1 MVLKDAR
8 AKVEQ
13 TWTTF
18 KKVLA
23 MMSVWGLIF
32 SLVTIARL
40 GVAFT
45 YDDTLVRS
53 AAAFEK
59 AAGHAQAQLA
69 RGPEY
74 WSVVN
79 NAYDLE
85 SPKLLPFAL
94 ACVFRGFGF
103 RVLILAERGAGGGEA
118 LKKEWRHL
126 APRSFT
132 FVPDPAELHLHL
144 QDGRYVLFFGDGDR
158 ELLEAKK
165 AGIYGVR
172 VKRGSKAVNAGEYN
186 PGKMGELVLPLSE
199 F

>member
-1 MVLKDAR
+1 MVLKDVR

-13 TWTTF
+13 TWTTT
-18 KKVLA
+18 KKILA

-45 YDDTLVRS
+45 YDDTLVHSS
-53 AAAFEK
+53 ASFEK
-59 AAGHAQAQLA
+59 AAGRVQQL
-69 RGPEY
+69 RSPEY
-74 WSVVN
+74 WKIVN

-85 SPKLLPFAL
+85 SPKLLPYGL
-94 ACVFRGFGF
+94 ACLFRAFGF
-103 RVLILAERGAGGGEA
+103 RILILAERGATDGEA

-126 APRSFT
+126 APRG
-132 FVPDPAELHLHL
+132 FVFVSDPSDLHLHL
-144 QDGRYVLFFGDGDR
+144 QDGRFALFFGDGDR

-165 AGIYGVR
+165 AGIYAVR
-172 VKRGSKAVNAGEYN
+172 VKRGGKAVHSDEYN
-186 PGKMGELVLPLSE
+186 PGQMGELVLPLSE

>member
-1 MVLKDAR
+1 MVLKDVR

-13 TWTTF
+13 TWTTT
-18 KKVLA
+18 KKILA
-23 MMSVWGLIF
+23 LMSVWGLIF

-45 YDDTLVRS
+45 YDDTLVHS
-53 AAAFEK
+53 APAYEK
-59 AAGHAQAQLA
+59 AAGRVQQV

-74 WSVVN
+74 WRIVN

-85 SPKLLPFAL
+85 TPKILPFAL
-94 ACVFRGFGF
+94 ACALRGFGF

-126 APRSFT
+126 APRSF
-132 FVPDPAELHLHL
+132 VYVADPADIHLHL

-158 ELLEAKK
+158 EMLEAKK
-165 AGIYGVR
+165 AGVYAVR
-172 VKRGSKAVNAGEYN
+172 VKRGAKAVNGGEYN
-186 PGKMGELVLPLSE
+186 PGRMGELVLPLSE